1 MKCENL
7 KKGEK
12 NILSIHNPTGCMMYG
27 CMKSFENTTICF
39 SMVDL
44 VWKVLIPTQNLSFF
58 HNYIIINWIDL

>member
-12 NILSIHNPTGCMMYG
+12 NMLSIHNPTG

-44 VWKVLIPTQNLSFF
+44 FCSNTDSKFF
-58 HNYIIINWIDL
+58 LHFSQLYDI

>member
-12 NILSIHNPTGCMMYG
+12 NILSIHNPTVWR
-27 CMKSFENTTICF
+27 CMKRFENTTICF

-44 VWKVLIPTQNLSFF
+44 L
-58 HNYIIINWIDL
+58 